1 MATVDGPTEVHLV
14 TVARQVIKEH
24 KPSEDNW
31 PTQFRPRRL
40 LESRRAFDEIV
51 SRRLDPAAQ
60 EELSALVQHGPGQRR
75 SGQALRG
82 VPRAHRE
89 LNVQRRAPL
98 IHADSA
104 AQWK

>member
-1 MATVDGPTEVHLV
+1 MPLGGNGEMMATVDGPTEVHLV

-40 LESRRAFDEIV
+40 LESRRAFDQIV

-60 EELSALVQHGPGQRR
+60 EELSALVQHG
-75 SGQALRG
+75 QANDEAVKRFEEYL
-82 VPRAHRE
+82 E
-89 LNVQRRAPL
+89 LTAN
-98 IHADSA
+98 S
-104 AQWK
+104 